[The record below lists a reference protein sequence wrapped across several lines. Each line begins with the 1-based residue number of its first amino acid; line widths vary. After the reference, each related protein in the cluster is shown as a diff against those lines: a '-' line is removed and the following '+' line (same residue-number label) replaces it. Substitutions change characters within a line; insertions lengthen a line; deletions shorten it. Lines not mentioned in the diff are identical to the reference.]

1 MKRLLLLC
9 LTLCFGWTA
18 SYSQSLPSPFNLA
31 TGTFT
36 FTDWANTN
44 VAGTYPTGMIFHRYG
59 SADGLLATPEALDYT
74 LAYNLT
80 GGIRVMGLGANGIEF
95 INSSATQSMG
105 AAVVALNTLNRGNLT
120 LNFTSQFTAWNGGF
134 LAPGRD
140 WGLRL
145 QYKIGATGTWI
156 DVLDGLGN
164 PVEFLT
170 AGKAV
175 GTSQS
180 FSNVALPSAVNNQPA
195 VYVRWKYY
203 WTGVGSNSRPQVRL
217 DDISISS
224 TAFVVTPVRLA
235 VTAITPSTVSST
247 STFNVTVQAQDAS
260 GVGGNVTQNTDVALT
275 LQTGTGLL
283 TGTLTGTIP
292 SGQNSVTITG
302 VRYATIENGVQ
313 IKSSVTSGMTLTD
326 GISAPFNVVQGATT
340 ITATDLVNKCHVNK
354 PLRPFT
360 INATRPDATI
370 DASYLGTV
378 TIAQVSGPGTITGT
392 LSRSFTSGQAT
403 FGDLRFSQ
411 VGTYVISITGSNLPP
426 ITHTVQVFP
435 AMTMTEMFVPRFI
448 KSNPSPSTAPGNRV
462 PTFALVKL
470 DNLMPNTQY
479 RYITGAVTSTAP
491 SATIGG
497 GNNYHYDATTGTYLY
512 SSNRTLASTASPATN
527 STFITGPNETSRMVW
542 LNMVPT
548 SNTAFNA
555 GGSLFWRVIMTD
567 QPITGYQADTLHTVS
582 STAAI
587 DLGSGSTQATG
598 IYDSQSGLAQRTYVL
613 LYDNEAGTG
622 RPISTAHVQDDGTLS
637 DTVTFAQFFKNLD
650 NVPTSWATIIP
661 NNLPGGV
668 KRIEHRDMQG
678 NLVKFWSDADG
689 VWAGVNTVFPIGGT
703 TGIDFRTP
711 QLTFI
716 TPSANLVHCQGK
728 PMNITWFARGI
739 EKVHLEYASGYST
752 GRTYYEIRYNAN
764 ATPSQFTWVP
774 NDFKDSTTRM
784 SLRITDAEHPTAQA
798 EIIPMTLFLPPVVEI
813 HPKSRNTCV
822 GDTFTLF
829 ATASGTAVK
838 YQWFKDYKPMTG
850 ANSPVLSFVG
860 IQGIESGLYHCQMTG
875 LAPCDAVSTDT
886 AVIYINRPI
895 EVLKQPESKVVT
907 KGSTVSFEVS
917 ANANYVISYQWKK
930 NGIDVQNSMRISGAQ
945 SPNLVIREIELSDVA
960 SYTCIAKGPGNC
972 GTVITEAVTLDVL
985 SVGIVSSPQD
995 ITACEG
1001 SNAQFTVNA
1010 QSTPAGSTLAYQWF
1024 KDGVKINGATSNSLD
1039 VPAVKNSDAGK
1050 YTVEVSATGNV
1061 IGSAMA
1067 VSAPATLI
1075 VKSNLA
1081 ITTEPDAE
1089 KRECAGKSMSV
1100 SVTATGTNLRYQWY
1114 SNGTVLTGET
1124 SETFSRIADTVK
1136 DISEK
1141 EYVCVITSDCGTDTT
1156 RLVKFITL
1164 PIVEVAMNYPT
1175 EGINVDFG
1183 KDFTFTATATG
1194 SNLKYKW
1201 FKDGVE
1207 IPNAIQNSY
1216 TLVNARRRD
1225 QNTKYKVEVTGD
1237 CGTVTS
1243 KEINVT
1249 VIGPASID
1257 DEATAWMLNSKPN
1270 PNNGDM
1276 TIQFAVTK
1284 PGMTSLYIR
1293 DAIGREIARYN
1304 AGMMDIGNYEHAFS
1318 LQNVSSGLYYV
1329 TMEQAGQTIT
1339 RSMTI
1344 IK

>member
-9 LTLCFGWTA
+9 LSLCFGWSA

-31 TGTFT
+31 SGPYSFT
-36 FTDWANTN
+36 TWDATN
-44 VAGTYPTGMIFHRYG
+44 PAGTYPTSMIFHRY
-59 SADGLLATPEALDYT
+59 AITDGVLLSQEALNYS
-74 LAYNLT
+74 LAYNAPT
-80 GGIRVMGLGANGIEF
+80 GIKINGLGANGIEF
-95 INSSATQSMG
+95 VNSSAPQSVG
-105 AAVVALNTLNRGNLT
+105 TAVVALNTLNRMNVR
-120 LNFTSQFTAWNGGF
+120 LNFTAAFTAWNGS
-134 LAPGRD
+134 APTPPVRE

-145 QYKIGATGTWI
+145 QYKVGAAGAWT
-156 DVLDGLGN
+156 DVLDGVGN

-170 AGKAV
+170 TGRNPGSV
-175 GTSQS
+175 QS
-180 FSNVALPSAVNNQPA
+180 YADVLLPTAAENQSA

-203 WTGVGSNSRPQVRL
+203 WLGVGGGSRPQVRL
-217 DDISISS
+217 DDISITS
-224 TAFVVTPVRLA
+224 TQFVVVPTQLA
-235 VTAITPSTVSST
+235 ITGITPSTVSST
-247 STFNVTVQAQDAS
+247 STFNVTVQAQNAG
-260 GVGGNVTQNTDVALT
+260 GVSGNVTQNTDVAIA
-275 LQTGTGLL
+275 LQSGTGTL

-292 SGQNSVTITG
+292 AGQNSVIITG
-302 VRYATIENGVQ
+302 VRYATIENNVQ
-313 IKSSVTSGMTLTD
+313 LRANVTAGMALTQ

-340 ITATDLVNKCHVNK
+340 VTATDLVNRCHLNK

-360 INATRPDATI
+360 INATRPDATT

-378 TIAQVSGPGTITGT
+378 TIAQVSGPGTVTGT
-392 LSRSFTSGQAT
+392 FSKSFVNGQAS
-403 FGDLRFSQ
+403 FNDLRFSQ
-411 VGTYVISITGSNLPP
+411 LGTYVISISGSNLTT
-426 ITHTVQVFP
+426 ITQTIQVYP
-435 AMTMTEMFVPRFI
+435 ALTMTEMFVPRFI
-448 KSNPSPSTAPGNRV
+448 KSRDANNRV

-479 RYITGAVTSTAP
+479 RYITGAVTSSAP

-542 LNMVPT
+542 LNLVPT
-548 SNTAFNA
+548 SNAAFTSGA
-555 GGSLFWRVIMTD
+555 TTYWRVIMTD
-567 QPITGYQADTLHTVS
+567 HAISGYQADTMHTAS
-582 STAAI
+582 FTTPI

-622 RPISTAHVQDDGTLS
+622 RPISTAHVQDDGTSS

-703 TGIDFRTP
+703 TAIDFRTP

-716 TPSANLVHCQGK
+716 TPSVNQVHCQGK
-728 PMNITWFARGI
+728 PMNITWFARGV

-774 NDFKDSTTRM
+774 NDFKDSSTRM
-784 SLRITDAEHPTAQA
+784 SIRITDFEHPTAQA
-798 EIIPMTLFLPPVVEI
+798 EILPMTIFLPPVVQI

-822 GDTFTLF
+822 GDTVTLF
-829 ATASGTAVK
+829 ATATGTSVQ
-838 YQWFKDYKPMTG
+838 YQWFKDYKPLTG
-850 ANSPVLSFVG
+850 ATSPVLAFVR
-860 IQGIESGLYHCQMTG
+860 IQGIESGLYHCRMTG

-895 EVLKQPESKVVT
+895 EVLKQPESKIVT

-917 ANANYVISYQWKK
+917 ANANYVITYQWKK
-930 NGIDVQNSMRISGAQ
+930 NGFDVQNSMRISGAQ
-945 SPNLVIREIELSDVA
+945 SPTLVIRDIDLADIA
-960 SYTCIAKGPGNC
+960 QYTCIATGPGNC
-972 GTVITEAVTLDVL
+972 GSVTTQPVTLDVL
-985 SVGIVSSPQD
+985 SVAIVNAPED
-995 ITACEG
+995 VTACEG
-1001 SNAQFTVNA
+1001 KVARFNVNA
-1010 QSTPAGSTLAYQWF
+1010 QSTPAGSTLSYQWF
-1024 KDGVKINGATSNSLD
+1024 KDGVKINGATLEYLELPN
-1039 VPAVKNSDAGK
+1039 VKNADQGT

-1061 IGSAMA
+1061 IGKAMA
-1067 VSAPATLI
+1067 ISAPATLT
-1075 VKSNLA
+1075 VKPNLA
-1081 ITTEPDAE
+1081 ITAEPDAE
-1089 KRECAGKSMSV
+1089 KRECAGKTMSV
-1100 SVTATGTNLRYQWY
+1100 SVTATGSNVRYQWY
-1114 SNGTVLTGET
+1114 SNGAALTGET
-1124 SETFSRIADTVK
+1124 NASFSRIADTVTLP
-1136 DISEK
+1136 SEK
-1141 EYVCVITSDCGTDTT
+1141 EYFCIITSDCGTDTT
-1156 RLVKFITL
+1156 IKVRFISL
-1164 PIVEVAMNYPT
+1164 PAVTFVTTYPT
-1175 EGINVDFG
+1175 EGVNVDFG
-1183 KDFTFTATATG
+1183 TNFTFTANATG
-1194 SNLKYKW
+1194 SNLTYKW
-1201 FKDGVE
+1201 YKDGVE
-1207 IPNAIQNSY
+1207 INGANQASY
-1216 TLVNARRRD
+1216 TLINATRKD
-1225 QNTKYKVEVTGD
+1225 QNSKYKVEVTGD
-1237 CGTVTS
+1237 CGTIAS
-1243 KEINVT
+1243 KDINVT

-1284 PGMTSLYIR
+1284 PGLTSLFIR
-1293 DAIGREIARYN
+1293 DAIGREIARFE